1 MSLKFSVKKCTR
13 LKVTT
18 KTFFVFVAPAKNLK
32 DQVRRISNLSEIV
45 CQINQEIAK
54 TSKNNTDSSLTNVFT
69 VGEDL
74 LRAFCRLF
82 HLRFCV
88 SSDQ

>member
-1 MSLKFSVKKCTR
+1 MSLKFSVKKCTS
-13 LKVTT
+13 LKITT
-18 KTFFVFVAPAKNLK
+18 KAFSVFFAPAKNLK
-32 DQVRRISNLSEIV
+32 DQVRRILNLSEIV

-54 TSKNNTDSSLTNVFT
+54 TSKNNNDSSLTNVFT